1 MATRRSVPLAWRN
14 VTSNKRKFALSVA
27 GVTFAVLL
35 MFAELGFL
43 TGVIDGQVRLIG
55 KLSGDLVLVSSS
67 KANMFVAQPF
77 PKDRLQQV
85 AGLPDVRLVSPVYLA
100 TGISWKATDNGLER
114 FLRVVGF
121 DPDRPTF
128 LDPEISSLSERLKE
142 RDTVLVDRA
151 AATYFGPLRA
161 GEETELGSRHVRI
174 IGTFAAGVDLPSRG
188 TAIVSERTF
197 RMLQGQGTNQA
208 LGDQVEIGLVHLRP
222 GADVEKARSAIE
234 GSLAHDVRV
243 LTREGYLQ
251 SERNYFLFNTPIGLM
266 FALGVLM
273 GAVVAGFICYQI
285 LYADVLDNMGQYAT
299 LKAMGY
305 TTRAISG
312 VVLKQ
317 AGYLGL
323 LGFAVG
329 LFFTRG
335 LYSFLGAQT
344 GFPMAMTPGRVVSVL
359 ALTQIACAVAAVLA
373 ARKPLAADPAE
384 AF

>member
-1 MATRRSVPLAWRN
+1 MAGRSVPLAWRN
-14 VTSNKRKFALSVA
+14 VTANKRKFALSVA

-43 TGVIDGQVRLIG
+43 TGVIDGQVRLIS
-55 KLSGDLVLVSSS
+55 KLSGDLVLVSTS

-77 PKDRLQQV
+77 PRERLQQA
-85 AGLPDVRLVSPVYLA
+85 AGHPDVLLVSPVYLA
-100 TGISWKATDNGLER
+100 VGISWKATDSGLER
-114 FLRVVGF
+114 TLRVLGF

-128 LDPEISSLSERLKE
+128 RDPEISGMSERLKA
-142 RDTVLVDRA
+142 RDTVLMDRA
-151 AATYFGPLRA
+151 AASYFGPARA
-161 GEETELGSRHVRI
+161 GGRSELGRRRVEI
-174 IGTFAAGVDLPSRG
+174 VGTFASGVDLPSRG
-188 TAIVSERTF
+188 TAIVGERTF
-197 RMLQGQGTNQA
+197 RMIEGGDANQA
-208 LGDQVEIGLVHLRP
+208 GTGQVEIGLVHLKP
-222 GADVEKARSAIE
+222 GADAERVRHALESTLAR
-234 GSLAHDVRV
+234 DVRIF
-243 LTREGYLQ
+243 TREGYLQ

-305 TTRAISG
+305 TTGAIFS
-312 VVLKQ
+312 VVVKQ

-323 LGFAVG
+323 LGFAAG
-329 LFFTRG
+329 LFFTGG

-344 GFPMAMTPGRVVSVL
+344 GFPMAMTLPRVVAIRV
-359 ALTQIACAVAAVLA
+359 LTQIACVVAAVLA
-373 ARKPLAADPAE
+373 ARKPLSADPAE

>member
-1 MATRRSVPLAWRN
+1 MARRSVPLAWRN

-43 TGVIDGQVRLIG
+43 TGVIDGQVRLIS
-55 KLSGDLVLVSSS
+55 KLSGDLVLVSAS

-77 PKDRLQQV
+77 PRTRLEQAAGHKDV
-85 AGLPDVRLVSPVYLA
+85 ALVSPVFLA
-100 TGISWKATDNGLER
+100 TGISWKDTNTGLER

-128 LDPEISSLSERLKE
+128 LDPEIAGAADSLKE
-142 RDTVLVDRA
+142 RDTVLLDRK
-151 AATYFGPLRA
+151 AATYFGAPRVGL
-161 GEETELGSRHVRI
+161 ESELGSRRARI
-174 IGTFAAGVDLPSRG
+174 VGTFAAGVDLPSRG
-188 TAIVSERTF
+188 TAIVGERTF
-197 RMLQGQGTNQA
+197 RLLKGESDNQA
-208 LGDQVEIGLVHLRP
+208 ASGEVEIGLVHLKP
-222 GADVEKARSAIE
+222 GVRAE
-234 GSLAHDVRV
+234 DVRASLESILARDV
-243 LTREGYLQ
+243 TVMTREGYLQ
-251 SERNYFLFNTPIGLM
+251 REKNYFLFNTPIGLM

-305 TTRAISG
+305 TTGAIGG

-329 LFFTRG
+329 LLFTGG

-344 GFPMAMTPGRVVSVL
+344 GFPMAMTAPRVLAVL